1 MATIK
6 GRVRKF
12 GDNIDTDSITPS
24 DMLHLPTEEL
34 TKHAFRPIVPDFHNT
49 VREGDVIVA
58 GTNFGCGS
66 SREGAT
72 AVVKELG
79 IRFIVCD
86 SMARIYL
93 RNCVALGL
101 YPVISKGVGP
111 LFNEGDEIEID
122 LDRGEVKNPKTG
134 KKASFSPI
142 SGKLKEIIDGGGILP
157 FLKKITE
164 EAIRKN
170 VKDK

>member
-6 GRVRKF
+6 GRARKF
-12 GDNIDTDSITPS
+12 GDNVNTDAITPS
-24 DMLHLPTEEL
+24 DVLHLPTEEL
-34 TKHAFRPIVPDFHNT
+34 KKHTFRPIFPDFPNT
-49 VREGDVIVA
+49 VREGDIIVA

-72 AVVKELG
+72 AVLKELG
-79 IRFIVCD
+79 IRYIVCD

-101 YPVISKGVGP
+101 YPVISKGVGH
-111 LFNEGDEIEID
+111 LFNEGDDIEID
-122 LDRGEVKNPKTG
+122 LDRGEVNNPKTG
-134 KKASFSPI
+134 KKAPFKPI
-142 SGKLKEIIDGGGILP
+142 SGKLKEVLDGGGILP

-164 EAIRKN
+164 ETSKPKQA
-170 VKDK
+170 